1 VTLGLFP
8 LNLVLF
14 PQVRLPLQI
23 FEPRY
28 KALINGCLE
37 RGLEF
42 GINLVEDGHMHPVGC
57 MARVVDVVKRYPDGR
72 LDIVIEGTRRFRLL
86 ELVSSEMPFA
96 VGTVEEFP
104 DEQGATDTPLLESV
118 LERYNRI
125 VTLVYG
131 IGAPTFTAD
140 QLTDTPSFELA
151 PKAGLSVQQ
160 KQGLLE
166 TPSEAARLRMLE
178 DHLNDMLPSI
188 VKAENIQR
196 IIRND
201 GYMRR

>member
-1 VTLGLFP
+1 MV
-8 LNLVLF
+8 
-14 PQVRLPLQI
+14 
-23 FEPRY
+23 
-28 KALINGCLE
+28 
-37 RGLEF
+37 
-42 GINLVEDGHMHPVGC
+42 VEE
-57 MARVVDVVKRYPDGR
+57 VKRYPDGR
-72 LDIVIEGTRRFRLL
+72 LDIVIEGTRRYRLL

-96 VGTVEEFP
+96 VGTVEDFP
-104 DEQGATDTPLLESV
+104 DEQGAFGAPLLESV
-118 LERYNRI
+118 IERYNRI

-166 TPSEAARLRMLE
+166 TPSEAARLRML
-178 DHLNDMLPSI
+178 DGHLNDMLPSI
-188 VKAENIQR
+188 IKAENIQR